1 MSETS
6 GIDTTPPSHGYP
18 TIATIGLGTIE
29 YATAAG
35 FLLLLGVLSFPLWE
49 MTAQEWFRTG
59 NEAYTHAPLMPF
71 IALYFIWD
79 QRRDLAQLP
88 VRFSWAG
95 FAYLLLGALLFVA
108 GKIGAD
114 RFTGQVAIA
123 TLLVGLVW
131 THFGDAIT
139 RRLVFSLSLL
149 YLMIPIPSIIY
160 RNLSFELQILS
171 SKMSVGFMQLFALPV
186 HREGNVIDLYYTQ
199 LEVAEAC
206 SGITSLVS
214 LITVAYIFAYIARR
228 NFWARA
234 ILVVSAIPI
243 AMFTNAF
250 RIGGTGMLAHYWSVK
265 AAEGFF
271 HSFAGWLVFIVAFAI
286 LLGENW
292 LMGVLWSLGRRARQ
306 QG

>member
-1 MSETS
+1 MS
-6 GIDTTPPSHGYP
+6 DTTRIAATPPSHGHS
-18 TIATIGLGTIE
+18 TIAATGFGPAE
-29 YATAAG
+29 YVAAAG
-35 FLLLLGVLSFPLWE
+35 FVLLLGVLSFPLWE
-49 MTAQEWFRTG
+49 MTANEWFRTG

-79 QRRDLAQLP
+79 KRPALAALP

-95 FAYLLLGALLFVA
+95 FAYLLFGALLFVA

-123 TLLVGLVW
+123 TLLIGLVW
-131 THFGDAIT
+131 THFGHAIT
-139 RRLVFSLSLL
+139 RRLLFPLSLF

-171 SKMSVGFMQLFALPV
+171 SKLSVGFMQLFGLPV
-186 HREGNVIDLYYTQ
+186 HREGNVIDLSYTQ

-214 LITVAYIFAYIARR
+214 LVTLAYIFAYIARR
-228 NFWARA
+228 NVWARA
-234 ILVVSAIPI
+234 ILIVSAIPI
-243 AMFTNAF
+243 AVFTNAF
-250 RIGGTGMLAHYWSVK
+250 RIGGTGMLAHFWSVK

-271 HSFAGWLVFIVAFAI
+271 HSFAGWLVFMVAFAI
-286 LLGENW
+286 LLAENW
-292 LMGVLWSLGRRARQ
+292 LLGVLWSLRRREGRQA
-306 QG
+306 